1 MLAPTTRPVENRGS
15 STVKV
20 AGSRMTSTAGGYPVT
35 NHPPRASTHGAGRRP
50 PGSVPSDGEQAGL
63 RRSLAAGWAVVD
75 AGGSALDAAVAAV
88 ASMEDSGQFNAGRG
102 GVPTRAGAV
111 ETDAGVMGL
120 VVDGDSWRPVSGAA
134 CAMTWPANPILVARA
149 VAVADEALLLAGP
162 GADRFAAEAG
172 LARRRDEDLT
182 HGGGAPVSSMGTV
195 GAVALDRHGHLGAAT
210 STGGRSGQAPGRVGD
225 SPIIG
230 AGTWADEG
238 SVAVSG
244 TGDGEAFVRAGF
256 AHRVDAAVRAGIDL
270 QRAALDAL
278 QSVERWNGTGGA
290 IVLAADGDLIVAWN
304 TPSMA
309 RGWCNGADAVTRL
322 TD

>member
-1 MLAPTTRPVENRGS
+1 VLNVAVDRVRLGRPALAIHG
-15 STVKV
+15 
-20 AGSRMTSTAGGYPVT
+20 
-35 NHPPRASTHGAGRRP
+35 GAGVRP
-50 PGSVPSDGEQAGL
+50 AGRAPSEDERAGL
-63 RRSLAAGWAVVD
+63 RYSLAAGWAVLD
-75 AGGSALDAAVAAV
+75 AGGSALDAAIAAV
-88 ASMEDSGQFNAGRG
+88 ASMEDSGRFNAGRG
-102 GVPTRAGAV
+102 GVPTRGGVV

-120 VVDGDSWRPVSGAA
+120 VAEGDSWRAVSGAA

-149 VAVADEALLLAGP
+149 VAVTDEALLLAGP

-172 LARRRDEDLT
+172 LARRREEDLT

-210 STGGRSGQAPGRVGD
+210 STGGRAGQPPGRVGD
-225 SPIIG
+225 TPIIG

-256 AHRVDAAVRAGIDL
+256 AHRVDTAVRAGIDL
-270 QRAALDAL
+270 ERAVIEALRA
-278 QSVERWNGTGGA
+278 VERWHGTGGA

-309 RGWCNGADAVTRL
+309 RGWHNGTDTTARL